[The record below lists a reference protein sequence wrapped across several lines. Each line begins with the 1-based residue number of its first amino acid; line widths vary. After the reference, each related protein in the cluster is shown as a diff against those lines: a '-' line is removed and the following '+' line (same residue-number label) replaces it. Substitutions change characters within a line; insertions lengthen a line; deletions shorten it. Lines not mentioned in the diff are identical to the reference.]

1 MFTRTRTAA
10 VAAAAI
16 LAPAFLAV
24 AVAADA
30 SLEEED
36 ADALV
41 FEEGA
46 ADASLASRL
55 ADLTALGWSA
65 RWRLQNREPGYR
77 QARMYQRLEW
87 KAPDGPALYALAE
100 KDPGERSW
108 RDFASAYVSAN
119 LAGFEA
125 VAGDL
130 RPGFA
135 QGLVFS
141 RHGGR
146 GGAAAMPRPRRD
158 SRATG
163 YRSSA
168 ENHSL
173 RGLSLRRRWPGIE
186 AAASAGAI
194 RFDARV
200 DDGGSV
206 TSLPQSGYHVSPA
219 ERRNADRLRGQV
231 GVLRLRGERG
241 RLSIG
246 TTLLKV
252 RFSRFVDMRRPGRVE
267 YAFNGR
273 RQSTAGFD
281 LVWRARRFQGF
292 GELAVQDRGHLGW
305 VGGLRLSGR
314 RLTAGVL
321 LRAYDPGYHAF
332 FGGAPG
338 AGGMKNERGVLVV
351 VGHRRTGLSFYGDR
365 YRRPERTYFYP
376 MASEH
381 TLFGAEWNLARP
393 LKSLRSRGPQGLR
406 PALARLAAWNP
417 KLSLRQRLTP
427 VWIEGTARKKK
438 SRKVRFDLQRKG
450 EDRLQMIRL
459 RLETGRVR
467 TGSQTDRA
475 ANASVSAR
483 LRLGGLRCTGHV
495 SRFRVDSWDARI
507 YEFEYDLPG
516 AVSIRALNGEGWR
529 AYGLLELGKAP
540 VAASLRYR
548 FERRRGREDGHLA
561 SLQLDLAGN

>member
-1 MFTRTRTAA
+1 MLSRTPIAA

-16 LAPAFLAV
+16 LSVAFLAV
-24 AVAADA
+24 PTAADG
-30 SLEEED
+30 SPEEED

-46 ADASLASRL
+46 GAASLASRL
-55 ADLTALGWSA
+55 ADLSASGWSG
-65 RWRLQNREPGYR
+65 RWRLQGREPGYR
-77 QARMYQRLEW
+77 QARVYQRLEW
-87 KAPDGPALYALAE
+87 EAPGGPALYALAE

-108 RDFASAYVSAN
+108 RDFASAHASAE

-141 RHGGR
+141 RHGWR
-146 GGAAAMPRPRRD
+146 GGAAMPRPRRD
-158 SRATG
+158 TRATG

-168 ENHSL
+168 ENHSV
-173 RGLSLRRRWPGIE
+173 RGLSLRRRRPGFE
-186 AAASAGAI
+186 AAVLAGFI

-200 DDGGSV
+200 DDGGRV

-219 ERRNADRLRGQV
+219 ERRNADRLGGQA
-231 GVLRLRGERG
+231 GVLRLRRDRG
-241 RLSIG
+241 RLSFG
-246 TTLLKV
+246 ATLLKV
-252 RFSRFVDMRRPGRVE
+252 RFSRPVDLRRPGRVE
-267 YAFNGR
+267 YAFHGR
-273 RQSTAGFD
+273 GQSTAGLD
-281 LVWRARRFQGF
+281 LTWRGRRFKGF
-292 GELAVQDRGHLGW
+292 GEAALQDRGRLGW
-305 VGGLRLSGR
+305 VGGLRLSSR

-351 VGHRRTGLSFYGDR
+351 IKHRRTGLSFYGDR

-376 MASEH
+376 MPGEH
-381 TLFGAEWNLARP
+381 TLSGAEWRLARLVKP
-393 LKSLRSRGPQGLR
+393 LRGRGPERLSR
-406 PALARLAAWNP
+406 ALARAAAWNP
-417 KLSLRQRLTP
+417 KLSLRQRWKP
-427 VWIEGTARKKK
+427 VWKQGEAATAR

-450 EDRLQMIRL
+450 EGRLRMIRL

-467 TGSQTDRA
+467 TGSGTDRA
-475 ANASVSAR
+475 ANASVAVR
-483 LRLGGLRCTGHV
+483 LRLGALRCSGHL
-495 SRFRVDSWDARI
+495 SRFRVDSWDARV

-516 AVSIRALNGEGWR
+516 AVSIRALNGQGWR
-529 AYGLLELGKAP
+529 AYGLLEL
-540 VAASLRYR
+540 AAGPASASFRYR
-548 FERRRGREDGHLA
+548 FERRRGRENGHLA
-561 SLQLDLAGN
+561 SLQLDLAGS

>member
-1 MFTRTRTAA
+1 MLAKTRTAA

-16 LAPAFLAV
+16 LAPLSLAV
-24 AVAADA
+24 PTAADP
-30 SLEEED
+30 SPEEED
-36 ADALV
+36 AGALA

-46 ADASLASRL
+46 GAASLASRL
-55 ADLTALGWSA
+55 ADLAASGWSA
-65 RWRLQNREPGYR
+65 RWRLQSREPGYR
-77 QARMYQRLEW
+77 QARIYQRLEW
-87 KAPDGPALYALAE
+87 KAPGGPALYALAE
-100 KDPGERSW
+100 KDPGEGSW
-108 RDFASAYVSAN
+108 RDFASVYVSAD

-141 RHGGR
+141 RHGWR
-146 GGAAAMPRPRRD
+146 GGAAMPRPRRD

-173 RGLSLRRRWPGIE
+173 RGLSLRRRGPGFE

-194 RFDARV
+194 RLDARV
-200 DDGGSV
+200 DDSGGV

-219 ERRNADRLRGQV
+219 ERRNADRLGGQV

-252 RFSRFVDMRRPGRVE
+252 RFSRSVDLRRPGRVE

-273 RQSTAGFD
+273 GQSTAGFD
-281 LVWRARRFQGF
+281 LVWRARRLQGF

-314 RLTAGVL
+314 RLKAGVL

-338 AGGMKNERGVLVV
+338 AGGMKNERGILVMI
-351 VGHRRTGLSFYGDR
+351 GHRRAGLRFYVDR
-365 YRRPERTYFYP
+365 YRRPQRTYFYP

-381 TLFGAEWNLARP
+381 TLLGAEWSLARP
-393 LKSLRSRGPQGLR
+393 LKSLRGRGSEELQR
-406 PALARLAAWNP
+406 ALGGLAAWNP
-417 KLSLRQRLTP
+417 KLSLRQRLKP
-427 VWIEGTARKKK
+427 VWKQGEATAAK
-438 SRKVRFDLQRKG
+438 SRKIRFDLQQKG
-450 EDRLQMIRL
+450 EGRLQMLRL
-459 RLETGRVR
+459 RLESGQVR
-467 TGSQTDRA
+467 TGSQSNRA
-475 ANASVSAR
+475 SNASVSAR
-483 LRLGGLRCTGHV
+483 LRLGALRCSGHL

-516 AVSIRALNGEGWR
+516 AVSIRALNGVGWR

-540 VAASLRYR
+540 VAATFRYR

-561 SLQLDLAGN
+561 SFQLDLAGN

>member
-10 VAAAAI
+10 IAAAAI
-16 LAPAFLAV
+16 LAPVSLSV
-24 AVAADA
+24 PVAADQP
-30 SLEEED
+30 SNEED
-36 ADALV
+36 ADALA

-46 ADASLASRL
+46 GAASLASRL
-55 ADLTALGWSA
+55 ADLAASGWSA
-65 RWRLQNREPGYR
+65 RWRLQSREPGYR
-77 QARMYQRLEW
+77 QARFYQRLEW
-87 KAPDGPALYALAE
+87 KADGGPALYALAE

-108 RDFASAYVSAN
+108 RDFASAYVSAD

-135 QGLVFS
+135 QGLVFT
-141 RHGGR
+141 RHGWR
-146 GGAAAMPRPRRD
+146 GGAAMPRPRRD

-173 RGLSLRRRWPGIE
+173 RGLSLRRRRPGFE
-186 AAASAGAI
+186 AAAAIGAI

-200 DDGGSV
+200 GDGGRV

-219 ERRNADRLRGQV
+219 ERRNADRLGGQV

-252 RFSRFVDMRRPGRVE
+252 RFSRFVDLRRPGRVE

-273 RQSTAGFD
+273 GQSTAGFD
-281 LVWRARRFQGF
+281 LVWRARRIQGF
-292 GELAVQDRGHLGW
+292 GEFAVQDRGHLAGI
-305 VGGLRLSGR
+305 GGLRLSGR
-314 RLTAGVL
+314 RLHAGVL

-338 AGGMKNERGVLVV
+338 AGGMKNERGILVMI
-351 VGHRRTGLSFYGDR
+351 GHRRAGLRFYGDR
-365 YRRPERTYFYP
+365 YRRPQRTYFYP
-376 MASEH
+376 RASGH
-381 TLFGAEWNLARP
+381 TLFGAEWSLVRP
-393 LKSLRSRGPQGLR
+393 LKSLRGRVPERLR

-417 KLSLRQRLTP
+417 KLSLRQRLKP
-427 VWIEGTARKKK
+427 VWKQGEAATEK
-438 SRKVRFDLQRKG
+438 SRKIRFDLQRKG
-450 EDRLQMIRL
+450 DGRLQMLRL
-459 RLETGRVR
+459 RLESGQVW
-467 TGSQTDRA
+467 TGSQSDRA
-475 ANASVSAR
+475 SNASVSAR
-483 LRLGGLRCTGHV
+483 LRLGALRCSGHL